1 MAQSHNPT
9 WLKAFI
15 ASSSILWL
23 IARMTER
30 KPQVEDKYV
39 VRFPDGM
46 RDQLKQLASENGR
59 SLNAEIIYRLQSTLE
74 MDAYVP
80 EINAHIETE
89 DDAFNRVRSLLSEVD
104 ALLANAD
111 KIRKSGDR

>member
-1 MAQSHNPT
+1 M
-9 WLKAFI
+9 L
-15 ASSSILWL
+15 
-23 IARMTER
+23 
-30 KPQVEDKYV
+30 
-39 VRFPDGM
+39 RFPEGV
-46 RDQLKQLASENGR
+46 RERIRQAAERNNR
-59 SLNAEIIYRLQSTLE
+59 SMNAEIIHRIMTTLE